1 MKVKFIALL
10 IALVSNVIDAQ
21 AKEGF
26 SFYQQDGLWGVLYN
40 GEPCLLPRFESVAEI
55 DYGGRFF
62 YKENGKWGIANLW
75 NKVSEAFCDSII
87 RVYNRSNDQESFYR
101 YDSIDSYA
109 PFFYSTYLFSIG
121 GKWGI
126 CAMDGK
132 EIVPPIYDN
141 INIEKAYYPSNL
153 GIKTSLWIYYYLATK
168 DGVPQLIDELGN
180 TVIPNVISYDYFYS
194 KNGLKDLAKAV
205 KKEESERLKSATA
218 NGLKNKLDE
227 VKEYC
232 KIVSS
237 ANTLLRST
245 SRSDMSIPREI
256 WFGSK
261 NREAIN
267 PYGDEVYI
275 DGLKSITNSYGF
287 ISTPLVYDSPAFR
300 VQRNP
305 TDVYAYMAIEK
316 KNEIHLLYFGGP
328 NKYYLNDEYVVNG
341 EAEKNMEA
349 LARRIAVYKELE
361 IMARQINDMEAYK
374 MVSNE
379 REDAEIKLAHY
390 KDALSRTTKL
400 MRFNASVDRFSNTA
414 TSILN
419 SMTNAYGSLSSSSNY
434 SYSNSSTANS
444 SGSKHVSG
452 NQSMTMSDQMN
463 YNSLRNTYNKWASD
477 LMQMKNA
484 NGRYLNGYSINDKKH
499 AQSEMKRLR
508 NEAMNKWGKEIPYN
522 SIENW

>member
-10 IALVSNVIDAQ
+10 IALVSNVINAQ
-21 AKEGF
+21 PKEGF

-55 DYGGRFF
+55 DYGGIFF

-75 NKVSEAFCDSII
+75 NKVSEAFCDSIVNTSDI
-87 RVYNRSNDQESFYR
+87 RKDNEFNYTCSIYGDKSF
-101 YDSIDSYA
+101 SFGSK
-109 PFFYSTYLFSIG
+109 YLFSIG

-132 EIVPPIYDN
+132 EIIPPIYDN
-141 INIEKAYYPSNL
+141 INIERNYYPGSL
-153 GIKTSLWIYYYLATK
+153 GIKKGLWIAYYLATK
-168 DGVPQLIDELGN
+168 DGVAQLIDELGN
-180 TVIPNVISYDYFYS
+180 TVIPNVISYEYFNS
-194 KNGLKDLAKAV
+194 KKGLKELAKSV
-205 KKEESERLKSATA
+205 KKEEEERLKSADV
-218 NGLKNKLDE
+218 NGLKNKFDE
-227 VKEYC
+227 VRSY
-232 KIVSS
+232 IRNVTN
-237 ANTLLRST
+237 ANTLFRSYQMG
-245 SRSDMSIPREI
+245 DSIPREI
-256 WFGSK
+256 WFGT
-261 NREAIN
+261 REGKKIK
-267 PYGDEVYI
+267 PFGDEVYI

-287 ISTPLVYDSPAFR
+287 ISTPLVYNSPTFR

-316 KNEIHLLYFGGP
+316 ENKIQLLYFGGP
-328 NKYYLNDEYVVNG
+328 DKYYLNDEYVVNG
-341 EAEKNMEA
+341 EAVKNMEA

-361 IMARQINDMEAYK
+361 KMARQINDTEAYK

-390 KDALSRTTKL
+390 EDALRRTTKL

-419 SMTNAYGSLSSSSNY
+419 SMANAYGSLSSNSNY

-444 SGSKHVSG
+444 SGSKNVSG
-452 NQSMTMSDQMN
+452 KQSMSMSDQVN

-484 NGRYLNGYSINDKKH
+484 NGRYINGFSINDKKH